1 MENKKKFDSIKFIEE
16 FCKIIIDIRL
26 NINITDNITQIGLHG

>member
-1 MENKKKFDSIKFIEE
+1 MENKKKFESIKFIGE
-16 FCKIIIDIRL
+16 FFKNIIDIRL